1 MSMLIHIYDEKTKEF
16 MKSEEAAC
24 DPLETKRT
32 GKFVPLLAAN
42 STFDAPLPEKEGYAN
57 VWNDEAW
64 EYVEDHR
71 KETYWLPED
80 RFGSQGREVK
90 ELGPLPEG
98 ASLTAPEKT
107 FEEFKEEKLQ
117 EVKSAYLAAVSAPA
131 WLDQICDVPD
141 GVAVVRRVGYDTDQQ
156 SQIDFNSSFE
166 RAKLKGNTKYNI
178 YVNPDNLKEKEFTY
192 HTPAMFERALLAAGE
207 YQEGVYAKY
216 YMLKAQTEATTS
228 KEELDLIVW

>member
-1 MSMLIHIYDEKTKEF
+1 MLIYIYDEKTKEYL
-16 MKSEEAAC
+16 KSEEAAC
-24 DPLETKRT
+24 DPLETERV
-32 GKFVPLLAAN
+32 GEFVPLLAAN
-42 STFDAPLPEKEGYAN
+42 ASFDAPLAVREGFVS
-57 VWNDEAW
+57 VWNDTTW
-64 EYVEDHR
+64 EYVEDPR

-80 RFGSQGREVK
+80 RYGSQGREMK

-98 ASLTAPEKT
+98 ATLIAPEKT

-117 EVKSAYLAAVSAPA
+117 EIKNAYLTAVSAPA
-131 WLDQICDVPD
+131 WLDQECEMPNSEQ
-141 GVAVVRRVGYDTDQQ
+141 VVIRRVGYDTDQQ

-166 RAKLKGNTKYNI
+166 RAKLKGNTLYNI

-216 YMLKAQTEATTS
+216 YILKAQVEASSS
-228 KEELDLIVW
+228 KEELDVIVW

>member
-1 MSMLIHIYDEKTKEF
+1 MLIHIYDEKTKEF

-57 VWNDEAW
+57 VWNGEAW

-107 FEEFKEEKLQ
+107 LEEMRADKQNEI
-117 EVKSAYLAAVSAPA
+117 KSCYLKDLYAPF
-131 WLDQICDVPD
+131 WFNQIMDLPD
-141 GVAVVRRVGYDTDQQ
+141 GTSVEKYVGYDTDKDSLVDFGN
-156 SQIDFNSSFE
+156 SQR
-166 RAKLKGNTKYNI
+166 RAQLLGSTLYNI
-178 YVNPDNLKEKEFTY
+178 YVDPENLKKKEFTY
-192 HTPAMFERALLAAGE
+192 HTPEMFERVFLAAGD
-207 YQEGVYAKY
+207 YQQNIVYTKY
-216 YMLKAQTEATTS
+216 YNLCTKIDEATS